1 MNVCAVEMHAG
12 HVAKSHFPPRH
23 EGLESH
29 IFALNFEVNLVVI
42 VDSGMQTVDERKW
55 EGWEWEGGGGE
66 GGREGGGREREGK

>member
-42 VDSGMQTVDERKW
+42 VDSGMQTVDERK
-55 EGWEWEGGGGE
+55 
-66 GGREGGGREREGK
+66 